1 MRVLLAEDEPRVAA
15 DVAAA
20 LERSGFAVDRVGD
33 GEAAWFHGDT
43 EDYDAAVL
51 DLGLP
56 KLDGLTVLKRW
67 RASGRRF
74 PVLVLTAR
82 GAWTERVEGI
92 DSGADDYLPKPFE
105 MEELIARLRAL
116 LRRAAGQPSP
126 VFRSGE
132 VALDTR
138 LMRVSVRG
146 GPLPLSPLEYRLL
159 SYLMHHAGK
168 VVSSVELGDH
178 LYDFGHERDTNAIE
192 VIVARLRRKL
202 GVELI
207 ETRRGFGYVVRAEE
221 QGARS
226 GEGATGTKEEARS
239 TEGVTGTEKNA

>member
-15 DVAAA
+15 DVTTA
-20 LERSGFAVDRVGD
+20 LERSGYAVDRVGD
-33 GEAAWFHGDT
+33 GEEAWFQGDT
-43 EDYDAAVL
+43 QDYDAAIL

-67 RASGRRF
+67 RTAGRSF

-116 LRRAAGQPSP
+116 LRRSAGQASP
-126 VFRSGE
+126 VLKSGD

-138 LMRVSVRG
+138 LMRVSVHG
-146 GPLPLSPLEYRLL
+146 VPILLSPLEYRLL

-168 VVSSVELGDH
+168 VVASTELAEH

-207 ETRRGFGYVVRAEE
+207 ETRRGFGYLVAAEAQE
-221 QGARS
+221 TRNAGA
-226 GEGATGTKEEARS
+226 
-239 TEGVTGTEKNA
+239 TGTEKNA